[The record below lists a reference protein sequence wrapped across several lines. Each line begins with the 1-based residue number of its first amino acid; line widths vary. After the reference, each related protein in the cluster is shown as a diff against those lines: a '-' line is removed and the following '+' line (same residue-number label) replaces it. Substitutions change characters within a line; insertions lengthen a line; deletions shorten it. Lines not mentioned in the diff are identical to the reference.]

1 MFASRKNEPLDAQLS
16 ILDIQVSVTEGLR
29 PAEELTG
36 NQCWSRTLNTKGLR
50 PAEELTGNQCWSR
63 TLIMAFSVMIFYIT
77 KVILRMTM

>member
-36 NQCWSRTLNTKGLR
+36 NQCWSRTL
-50 PAEELTGNQCWSR
+50 
-63 TLIMAFSVMIFYIT
+63 IMAFSVMIFYIT
-77 KVILRMTM
+77 IVILRMTM